1 MSEKPST
8 SRERIIPIEIEGE
21 GDNLVEDEKQKKI
34 STTCLPEPAFSDPPK
49 EVIVP
54 EEALKRTLPMYN
66 VKEKIIIIVDTAEDE
81 NFTPFRLN
89 TQQKKPLDMLKHAV
103 EMFLNSKQLINKKHE
118 YALAV
123 LNENNVMWQVNFTN
137 NINEVINALQNVNAC
152 ETEDIFDLSSLFDV
166 ILQNVKVPEACRVE
180 GALLPPPYVVRTILL
195 YGRSYTLP
203 KLDES
208 EKVREL
214 LDSPYFTL
222 DVLMT
227 HEPVDDDNNCNKI
240 FNVLQN
246 LDQKGFAYFFSVA
259 RDAKTLHD
267 SVGKL
272 LGHPLQRPIQQLADY
287 SIAVP

>member
-1 MSEKPST
+1 
-8 SRERIIPIEIEGE
+8 
-21 GDNLVEDEKQKKI
+21 
-34 STTCLPEPAFSDPPK
+34 
-49 EVIVP
+49 
-54 EEALKRTLPMYN
+54 
-66 VKEKIIIIVDTAEDE
+66 
-81 NFTPFRLN
+81 
-89 TQQKKPLDMLKHAV
+89 
-103 EMFLNSKQLINKKHE
+103 
-118 YALAV
+118 
-123 LNENNVMWQVNFTN
+123 
-137 NINEVINALQNVNAC
+137 
-152 ETEDIFDLSSLFDV
+152 
-166 ILQNVKVPEACRVE
+166 
-180 GALLPPPYVVRTILL
+180 VVRTILL

-259 RDAKTLHD
+259 RDTKTLHD